1 MAWGLAILSNSAS
14 LFIAVGSGKNHIT
27 LYYTSKANN
36 APWLP
41 SDSTSNPVTSN
52 APAEL
57 TSKSLLMICR
67 ILVNAP
73 HGSSVEA
80 WAILESASVSE
91 CLAQT
96 LCLSRPHQSTRISG
110 VAGLSHNSSLQ
121 SVASFKIF
129 STRLP
134 SKKIDVTAVIAP
146 RVTCDLPLHPIPFDP
161 TWNHFP
167 LADPDFGCPGRI
179 NILLGVDVV
188 VETLGRRIEPPGSPI
203 AFETDFGWVLAG
215 QLDSCTPDHHI
226 VSHHVSFI
234 AGDDP
239 LCRFWEIEEN
249 PKNEVGLTPEERSVV
264 QHFKD
269 NHYRTER
276 FVPLPRKPHAKPL
289 GESRSQAVRC
299 FLALEC

>member
-1 MAWGLAILSNSAS
+1 M
-14 LFIAVGSGKNHIT
+14 
-27 LYYTSKANN
+27 
-36 APWLP
+36 
-41 SDSTSNPVTSN
+41 
-52 APAEL
+52 
-57 TSKSLLMICR
+57 
-67 ILVNAP
+67 
-73 HGSSVEA
+73 
-80 WAILESASVSE
+80 
-91 CLAQT
+91 
-96 LCLSRPHQSTRISG
+96 
-110 VAGLSHNSSLQ
+110 
-121 SVASFKIF
+121 
-129 STRLP
+129 
-134 SKKIDVTAVIAP
+134 
-146 RVTCDLPLHPIPFDP
+146 
-161 TWNHFP
+161 
-167 LADPDFGCPGRI
+167 
-179 NILLGVDVV
+179 V